1 MPRMNNPMEKAPD
14 QPFLH
19 DLKAI
24 DTYVFDYGGVVSFHY
39 CEPWQGNIGKILNVS
54 PKQANALLSEN
65 SPQGRSY
72 RLGHISREEFWAT
85 VLSQAGVTEADIAEL
100 EFNWANSYQIDQRM
114 LNLMQRLRDELH
126 CTIGIL
132 SNSDKYRQ
140 DHIESTYGLSQKVD
154 FIISS
159 HRHGVVKPEHEA
171 YRKTLEVAARLESPE
186 KVLYIDDR
194 AGHVASAAALGV
206 QGFVFSTY
214 DEFMGLLKQHSIFP
228 DHL

>member
-1 MPRMNNPMEKAPD
+1 MFRLNIPMEKASE

-39 CEPWQGNIGKILNVS
+39 CEPWQGNIAKILNVS
-54 PKQANALLSEN
+54 PKQANALLSES

-72 RLGHISREEFWAT
+72 RLGHTSREEFWAT
-85 VLSQAGVTEADIAEL
+85 VFKEAGVVAADIAEL
-100 EFNWANSYQIDQRM
+100 EHNWANSYQIDQRM
-114 LNLMQRLRDELH
+114 LNLMQRLRDELR

-140 DHIESTYGLSQKVD
+140 EHIESTYGLSEKVD

-159 HRHGVVKPEHEA
+159 HRHGVVKPEAEA
-171 YRKTLEVAARLESPE
+171 YRKTLEVASRLETPG
-186 KVLYIDDR
+186 KVLYVDDR
-194 AGHVASAAALGV
+194 AGHVAV
-206 QGFVFSTY
+206 RR
-214 DEFMGLLKQHSIFP
+214 
-228 DHL
+228 